1 MNATSEYFLESE
13 SYSFAVEDGLQ
24 GLVGDVVKL
33 LLGDG
38 HPGDRPLVP
47 EELVLDHVGD
57 LSGHPDYL
65 HLGVTDVGCSAVCLQ
80 LLGLILVTPY
90 L

>member
-1 MNATSEYFLESE
+1 MLQAQGHCQRR
-13 SYSFAVEDGLQ
+13 APGQHGLRR
-24 GLVGDVVKL
+24 GGDVVKL
-33 LLGDG
+33 LLGDC

-65 HLGVTDVGCSAVCLQ
+65 HLDGADVECSAVCL
-80 LLGLILVTPY
+80 
-90 L
+90 